1 MASLIAQLT
10 GLPLTAV
17 NSVIATTGFGAS
29 QILYVNR
36 HLIKLQTYLILL
48 KDIHSS
54 SKFGEKPTAICL
66 IQQLLKEYKKIIMY
80 DEYCHVRVGKD
91 EWEIQRY
98 EDVKDFID
106 NEDEVYH
113 GIFKPLDE
121 SLVHC
126 RTFPKFESMNE
137 RLQMTLIHQILASV
151 NSWFKLEYL
160 VLSMDAALES
170 LDALNSALHLEPE

>member
-1 MASLIAQLT
+1 M
-10 GLPLTAV
+10 
-17 NSVIATTGFGAS
+17 
-29 QILYVNR
+29 
-36 HLIKLQTYLILL
+36 ILL

-54 SKFGEKPTAICL
+54 SKFGEKPAAICL
-66 IQQLLKEYKKIIMY
+66 IQQLLTEYKKIIMY
-80 DEYCHVRVGKD
+80 DEYCHVRVGES

-113 GIFKPLDE
+113 GIFKPLDD
-121 SLVHC
+121 SIVHC
-126 RTFPKFESMNE
+126 RAFPKFEPMNDK
-137 RLQMTLIHQILASV
+137 LQSTLNRQILATV
-151 NSWFKLEYL
+151 NSWIKLEYL

>member
-1 MASLIAQLT
+1 M
-10 GLPLTAV
+10 
-17 NSVIATTGFGAS
+17 
-29 QILYVNR
+29 
-36 HLIKLQTYLILL
+36 ILL

-54 SKFGEKPTAICL
+54 SKFGENPAAICL
-66 IQQLLKEYKKIIMY
+66 IQQLLTEYKKIIMY
-80 DEYCHVRVGKD
+80 DEYCHVRVGES

-113 GIFKPLDE
+113 GIFKPLDD
-121 SLVHC
+121 SIVHC
-126 RTFPKFESMNE
+126 RAFPKFEPMNDK
-137 RLQMTLIHQILASV
+137 LQSTLIRQILATV
-151 NSWFKLEYL
+151 NSWIKLEYL